1 MPKKTKTPKTGAER
15 QAAYRQ
21 RRADQASKKHGLRLD
36 VFVEFHAKK
45 RLERIA
51 RHFGCTIS
59 KLIEAWTETEEA
71 KILKKLTPSAEK
83 EYLDGL

>member
-1 MPKKTKTPKTGAER
+1 MPKKATPPKTGAER

-21 RRADQASKKHGLRLD
+21 RRAERVDKVRLD

-59 KLIEAWTETEEA
+59 KLIEAWTETEEE
-71 KILKKLTPSAEK
+71 KILKKLTPKAEK
-83 EYLDGL
+83 EYFDGP